1 MVSSGPTWVSSLGHC
16 GVQFRLTGVW
26 FPQDLLG
33 FQLCGM
39 CGVQFRLTGAWPL
52 KTCWNFGFGTLW
64 GSVQADRSL
73 VSSGPAGDSGLGHC
87 GDHFRL
93 MGVWSPQDLQGIV
106 PLKEKVSK
114 IGEKVS
120 VCVCCGVCLSSE
132 DPGLSG
138 LYVEGHGLSQFL

>member
-1 MVSSGPTWVSSLGHC
+1 MWGSVQADRSLVSSG
-16 GVQFRLTGVW
+16 LTGISA
-26 FPQDLLG
+26 L
-33 FQLCGM
+33 
-39 CGVQFRLTGAWPL
+39 
-52 KTCWNFGFGTLW
+52 WNLW

-73 VSSGPAGDSGLGHC
+73 VSSGPAGDSALGYC

-93 MGVWSPQDLQGIV
+93 MESGLLRTCREMV

-114 IGEKVS
+114 IGEEVS

-138 LYVEGHGLSQFL
+138 LYVESHGLSQFL